1 MEINA
6 ANITNNSRLCILTI
20 FLLILYFT
28 FNYFWMFLLQLSF
41 ISDWSLQLD
50 IRIFKFSSVNL
61 LHNLGLTSLRKTN
74 Q

>member
-50 IRIFKFSSVNL
+50 IRIFRFSSVNL

>member
-6 ANITNNSRLCILTI
+6 ANITNNSTLCILTI

-28 FNYFWMFLLQLSF
+28 FNYFWMLLLQLSF
-41 ISDWSLQLD
+41 VSDWSLQLD

-61 LHNLGLTSLRKTN
+61 LHNLGLISLRKTN

>member
-61 LHNLGLTSLRKTN
+61 LHNLGLISLRKTN

>member
-6 ANITNNSRLCILTI
+6 ANITNNSTLCILTI

-50 IRIFKFSSVNL
+50 IRIFRFSSVNL